1 MQTLRY
7 ATKSTHTHT
16 YILAS
21 VSWTLHSCVCMCVC
35 VCEQHRY
42 TCSHCVASW
51 CCCYKRRILN
61 WRFEGQTNTLS
72 THAHIQ
78 SHTPTHTHT
87 WLRCNCAWKLSRT
100 RIYARL
106 QLWYKILAKLDQK
119 KKVSKTNV
127 NYTKGRVRERD
138 RDREGDRLTVCHMCR
153 YIVWHTGH
161 IKVERACLNIYVNV
175 PRAKHEGRKRLRP
188 VRDDL
193 DWL

>member
-16 YILAS
+16 Y
-21 VSWTLHSCVCMCVC
+21 WQVCHGHCTVVCVC
-35 VCEQHRY
+35 VCV
-42 TCSHCVASW
+42 CVNSTDTRVPTVLPVDAVAI
-51 CCCYKRRILN
+51 KRRILN